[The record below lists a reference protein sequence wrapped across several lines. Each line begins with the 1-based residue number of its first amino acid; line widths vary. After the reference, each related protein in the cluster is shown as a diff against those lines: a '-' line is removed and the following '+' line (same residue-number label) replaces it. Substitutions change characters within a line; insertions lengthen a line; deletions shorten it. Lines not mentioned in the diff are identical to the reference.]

1 MKVEQENKKIL
12 LVGATGFLGRKILAD
27 LLTKPNISIRAMSRK
42 SPTAVEN
49 NSVEWVK
56 ADLMDSNSL
65 DEALKG
71 IDIVI
76 SSANGYMKE
85 SIQTDYIG
93 NKNLIEASQKAKIK
107 RFIFLSI
114 VGCELAFDVP
124 HFHAKKIS
132 EDLLIS
138 SGLPYVSVRAPAFL
152 DQESDYI
159 ADAVKKGKFY
169 GVGDK
174 TTKWSYVY
182 TEDLASYLSKAAL
195 YPDDSILNKVI
206 DVGWQDGPKS
216 QEELKNTIGEITG
229 KKLSIMI
236 IPWFI
241 LKLFIFPV
249 KIFSELGYD
258 FIMMFL
264 FFKKGKFLSDIK
276 LQEKF
281 FGNAPTSQEVI
292 KRWAMKNQI
301 I

>member
-114 VGCELAFDVP
+114 VSCELAFDVP

-292 KRWAMKNQI
+292 KRWAMKNQLI
-301 I
+301 